1 MEAARDDVLAFVHI
15 PQEHWRKVWSTNSLE
30 RLNVASRGAVGG
42 QSVAGAAGG
51 MAAGAPPVLL
61 RGHHGPKIPEPEE
74 PLELTDADPSAQPD
88 EPIS

>member
-1 MEAARDDVLAFVHI
+1 MQTGVARVPVTHFESAL
-15 PQEHWRKVWSTNSLE
+15 
-30 RLNVASRGAVGG
+30 GG

-74 PLELTDADPSAQPD
+74 PWELTDADPTAQPAA
-88 EPIS
+88 STS